1 MSSDLYVFD
10 NSYYSNAFS
19 PFLDSASSANLHE
32 LASALL
38 SPNAELQ
45 NLALKAEESS
55 SHETALKLMQRS
67 YSSNS
72 RDFFSFQPQFESV
85 LEPSQ
90 FLYSP
95 EAAFRSGHMRRVC
108 STGDLQK
115 MESNMQ
121 ARSMLSSRPLAA
133 VEESDFKVG
142 LGRYSAEE
150 RKDRIDRYRA
160 KRTQRNFTKTIKVNG
175 FSFQDSNNLVCG
187 NREKLSHLNLPSC
200 DQNKYACR
208 KTLADTR
215 PRVRGRFAR
224 NDEAGEIPKA
234 SMYQRYEDDDYLWT
248 NLQMEGLHQED
259 KAKRDFF
266 SMSDCSQYHSYTF

>member
-160 KRTQRNFTKTIKVNG
+160 KRTQRNFTKTIK
-175 FSFQDSNNLVCG
+175 
-187 NREKLSHLNLPSC
+187 
-200 DQNKYACR
+200 YACR

-234 SMYQRYEDDDYLWT
+234 SMYQRYEDDDYLW
-248 NLQMEGLHQED
+248 MEGLHQED